1 MSVGGGGGGTPKT
14 PESEIAAK
22 EIELKRYNMADGFNK
37 QHLGRYVGE
46 SQRDLSGIA
55 KARAN
60 ADVMSQ
66 SGNQFVGNTNPFAA
80 ATAGNDV
87 ANARNTAII
96 RAHGAA
102 DQNRVE
108 RSDAAL
114 RAMNGSV
121 DSTAKGLLA
130 AASRES
136 EEAMN
141 TARNKQQS
149 SATRMSSVVSL
160 LGAAGGI
167 AYDQHSRGE
176 KIFGLWGC
184 KKPVSTASTVK
195 QVGK

>member
-1 MSVGGGGGGTPKT
+1 
-14 PESEIAAK
+14 
-22 EIELKRYNMADGFNK
+22 
-37 QHLGRYVGE
+37 
-46 SQRDLSGIA
+46 
-55 KARAN
+55 
-60 ADVMSQ
+60 
-66 SGNQFVGNTNPFAA
+66 
-80 ATAGNDV
+80 
-87 ANARNTAII
+87 
-96 RAHGAA
+96 
-102 DQNRVE
+102 
-108 RSDAAL
+108 SDAAL

-160 LGAAGGI
+160 LAAAGGI

-176 KIFGLWGC
+176 KIFGLWGG